1 MVHIWVSKTHTEF
14 PSLTTDN
21 RATANNLQKKN
32 PYHDEKNGTLRIHSA
47 EKL

>member
-14 PSLTTDN
+14 HSLTTDN
-21 RATANNLQKKN
+21 RATANNLNRKN
-32 PYHDEKNGTLRIHSA
+32 TYHDKKNGTLRIYSV